1 MMKRRINIEIA
12 SDDISMAEAVSAV
25 AVVIAGGRI
34 SGYGECFC
42 YATTFA
48 ENMVVE
54 AKVNKLDGRSS
65 YATSDSFRVYR
76 DERASD

>member
-1 MMKRRINIEIA
+1 MKRRINIEIV
-12 SDDISMAEAVSAV
+12 SDDISIERAIGLVKAV
-25 AVVIAGGRI
+25 IEQGRI
-34 SGYGECFC
+34 SGEGECFC

-54 AKVNKLDGRSS
+54 AKVNKRDGRSS